1 MGLPMLLAQF
11 TAITGEKFF
20 SSWENRKTDSDDAAQ
35 RAQRSAGSLAAIV
48 QNGGELWL
56 SVRNES

>member
-1 MGLPMLLAQF
+1 MGLPTLLAQF
-11 TAITGEKFF
+11 TAMIGEKFF
-20 SSWENRKTDSDDAAQ
+20 SSWENRETDSDDAAQ
-35 RAQRSAGSLAAIV
+35 RAQHSAGSLAEVV